1 MRGVEALP
9 PQQDAYRADI
19 LGGIGL
25 AEDRALI
32 LGGETTTRT
41 GNHFRI
47 GKVLPGG
54 QTRGAP
60 AVLAASPLRSEAA
73 NAAEEVLVLFVLI
86 KVRFLSPPY
95 SNC

>member
-60 AVLAASPLRSEAA
+60 AVLAA
-73 NAAEEVLVLFVLI
+73 EEVLVLFVLI